1 MNSCYLRTKSPM
13 VHAICEIISYVIHL
27 ILFINNS
34 WKSREILSKLQERQF
49 FESSR
54 NG

>member
-1 MNSCYLRTKSPM
+1 MSSCYLRTKSPM
-13 VHAICEIISYVIHL
+13 MLTIYEITNYVTYL

-34 WKSREILSKLQERQF
+34 WKSREIFRKLQERQF